1 MPESTSWS
9 CSDAAC
15 AKFCHALSSGAE
27 IKAIISF
34 NLHSYPTIAAPNPRG
49 AYSWSE
55 AAPVRLPSPKFPPRR
70 ELGAQHSPKGTL
82 EYIIPATKLGKSGR
96 NRNYFGTIYDF
107 IPDLFLVPGLC
118 LERPLSA
125 ALGGSYGSVLKPAS
139 CFSEEFRGGS
149 GKSGVIETSV

>member
-1 MPESTSWS
+1 M
-9 CSDAAC
+9 
-15 AKFCHALSSGAE
+15 
-27 IKAIISF
+27 
-34 NLHSYPTIAAPNPRG
+34 
-49 AYSWSE
+49 
-55 AAPVRLPSPKFPPRR
+55 
-70 ELGAQHSPKGTL
+70 
-82 EYIIPATKLGKSGR
+82 
-96 NRNYFGTIYDF
+96 YDF